1 MSSYQSYRCSNI
13 STSSF
18 KDFSPPTDVAGGKP
32 RTGSLFPTS
41 WSWSGHHRLL
51 FTWLQHLGANSANNA
66 AAVEHTHGI
75 GLHRSLVSMP
85 PTVACWRRCR
95 AGVPHQA
102 HRSPPPDVCDG
113 PVRRSCPRRFRRIR
127 RGRGPRVTWAG
138 MARSP
143 RRLPRRPADSPAL
156 PLQHTQRDSRPLMF
170 RHDQLW
176 SLFGT
181 RARAFKSAFF
191 VSSCCYCCEND
202 GDPRHPEPKFRSAFF
217 SAFGRGLWGG
227 GGAEERPKE
236 RSRFTAEKIT
246 SLFLSSVYFVPIT

>member
-1 MSSYQSYRCSNI
+1 
-13 STSSF
+13 
-18 KDFSPPTDVAGGKP
+18 
-32 RTGSLFPTS
+32 
-41 WSWSGHHRLL
+41 
-51 FTWLQHLGANSANNA
+51 
-66 AAVEHTHGI
+66 
-75 GLHRSLVSMP
+75 MP

-191 VSSCCYCCEND
+191 RFQLLLLLWEWWRPAAPGTKISKRV
-202 GDPRHPEPKFRSAFF
+202 FF
-217 SAFGRGLWGG
+217 GFWKGGRGGG
-227 GGAEERPKE
+227 RRRDRRRDQDSPLRK
-236 RSRFTAEKIT
+236 
-246 SLFLSSVYFVPIT
+246 